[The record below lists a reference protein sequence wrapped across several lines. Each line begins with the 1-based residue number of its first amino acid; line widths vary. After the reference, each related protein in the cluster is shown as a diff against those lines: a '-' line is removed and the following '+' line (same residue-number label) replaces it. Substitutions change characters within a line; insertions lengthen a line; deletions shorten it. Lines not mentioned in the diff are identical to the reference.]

1 MRPRDEETAKRYPHQ
16 SRAECSHE
24 THTRIVGLHE
34 VLLAQ
39 VGVAHRCGFEF
50 ESQMILELPPECPQC
65 PLTKQMLPISTLTIL
80 PGPQD

>member
-1 MRPRDEETAKRYPHQ
+1 
-16 SRAECSHE
+16 
-24 THTRIVGLHE
+24 
-34 VLLAQ
+34 LLAQ

-80 PGPQD
+80 PGPQE